1 LIGKLQIPAPRRL
14 LAAALPMA
22 LLLVACGGV
31 EYSGG
36 VGQAS
41 VSISRSALGA
51 GVDRVEL
58 TISRG
63 DGPDFPPVVAPLS
76 DVSGSWSSYVS
87 RVPAGPGRRFEVV
100 LYDAGGQV
108 LASGTAR
115 ADVLAGGLTM
125 LAVMI
130 QQPGVGPA
138 PGVSLPVFDQL
149 TASAI
154 EVDPAGVVRLRA
166 AAHDPDP
173 TRTVAYAWEASCGQ
187 FDAAT
192 SPNVTWIAPP
202 AAGRCILTLSVNNGH
217 GAATVVQL
225 AVAVRPPVP

>member
-1 LIGKLQIPAPRRL
+1 MRQPRHG
-14 LAAALPMA
+14 LAAALPVA
-22 LLLVACGGV
+22 LLLAACGGV
-31 EYSGG
+31 EYVGG

-58 TISRG
+58 TISKG
-63 DGPDFPPVVAPLS
+63 DGPDFLPVVAPLS
-76 DVSGSWSSYVS
+76 DIGGSWSSYVS
-87 RVPAGPGRRFEVV
+87 RIPAGPGRRFDVV
-100 LYDAGGQV
+100 LYDAGGLA

-138 PGVSLPVFDQL
+138 PGLNLPIFDQL

-154 EVDPAGVVRLRA
+154 EVDPTGVVLLRA

-192 SPNVTWIAPP
+192 SPSVTWSAPP
-202 AAGRCILTLSVNNGH
+202 AGGSCTLTLSVNNGL
-217 GAATVVQL
+217 GAAAVVQL
-225 AVAVRPPVP
+225 AVAVRAPLP